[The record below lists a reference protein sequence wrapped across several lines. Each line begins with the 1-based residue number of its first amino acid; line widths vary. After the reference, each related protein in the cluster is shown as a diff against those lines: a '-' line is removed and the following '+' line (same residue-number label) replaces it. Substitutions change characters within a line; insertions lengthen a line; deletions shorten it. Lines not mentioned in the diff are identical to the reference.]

1 MENGAQL
8 LEGVCVGRVCVQSV
22 CAWLCLCVCACAN
35 ACVCGA
41 VVLRVHAHVALCMT
55 TDGTSFCGH
64 KHTHTHT
71 LACTVQISH
80 VATSVHT
87 QKGCVVMQLP
97 HLKVTCK
104 HQGYV
109 HVSKGSGVGRGAFL
123 LSSDDKRCSLR

>member
-1 MENGAQL
+1 MCVSA
-8 LEGVCVGRVCVQSV
+8 VCVCSLSV
-22 CAWLCLCVCACAN
+22 RGCVCGVR
-35 ACVCGA
+35 VCGA
-41 VVLRVHAHVALCMT
+41 VVLMVHARVALCMT

-64 KHTHTHT
+64 KHTHT

-87 QKGCVVMQLP
+87 QKGCVVMQLL

-109 HVSKGSGVGRGAFL
+109 HVSKGGGCFCCHLMTNAAL
-123 LSSDDKRCSLR
+123 